1 MNVVQDFPIKLLYP
15 TQKALL
21 VEPHLPDP
29 TVHILL
35 PSLKQL
41 KPIVDRL
48 KKLDEA
54 LIIECNM
61 DGVLKLGVQ
70 TDSAKITTV
79 INGLEHPKVEGAEVW
94 KEMERILWFLFFILL
109 FL

>member
-1 MNVVQDFPIKLLYP
+1 MNVVQDVPIKLLSP
-15 TQKALL
+15 TQTALL
-21 VEPHLPDP
+21 VEPRLPEP

-54 LIIECNM
+54 LVIECNM

-79 INGLEHPKVEGAEVW
+79 ITGLEHPKVEGAEV
-94 KEMERILWFLFFILL
+94 RSFLSKTIVI
-109 FL
+109 